1 MKVPLILRTLWAE
14 GGCKPLYAALPVA
27 VRPQINARA
36 WLQQVQHVRHLCH
49 LRLLRSV
56 PSPAELKKI
65 LTPRRKAAKSLIFQ
79 RPTLSYLCALAPLR
93 EIFSSFHQDPSSIFD
108 IFATFDIFDSTNP
121 QNPSKPDEPETVRS
135 RTVRRLNLEHSSA
148 SSTPLP
154 SLPSSITQ
162 HLYHLRRLR
171 SVPSPAELKKILT
184 QRRQAAKSLMF
195 QRPTLSYLCALAT
208 LREIFS
214 SFHQDPS
221 SIFDIFTTFD
231 IFDSTNSQSR
241 RTRRSG
247 TLRSPAHPE
256 FGRTLRFRGPINL
269 FALLAPFEFFRL
281 VYSLLSTTQ
290 LSRRQ
295 A

>member
-93 EIFSSFHQDPSSIFD
+93 ETFSSFHQDPSSIF
-108 IFATFDIFDSTNP
+108 ATFDIFDSTNSKS
-121 QNPSKPDEPETVRS
+121 PSKPGEPETGRS
-135 RTVRRLNLEHSSA
+135 RTGRRLNFEHGSA
-148 SSTPLP
+148 SSTPST
-154 SLPSSITQ
+154 SLPPSITQ